1 MAKQLLLACLSLVVL
16 SNNSFAERIP
26 SNVKE
31 VVTFLYVEREKPQD
45 KRLLQELSRL
55 CEDANLD
62 RPAFLCPAGTGFFV
76 GVPDSTNPAISY
88 VYLVTAKHVLFD
100 SKTNSLYPRIVT
112 RLNKRGGSILR
123 GNIPLVAQGTDKTVY
138 FHSDPTV
145 DLAVI
150 PTGWPVSDI
159 IDGKWF
165 PENLIIDRNTLNS
178 LHIEEGTEVFFT
190 GLFTQHI
197 GAKKNHL
204 IFRFGHLA
212 LVTEERISW
221 IGGQMAELFL
231 MESSSYGGNSGSP
244 VFFLLDFIRPAED
257 LRDGPLRLAG
267 VMSGAFQDIRRAVA
281 KKSEDSEGTQVD
293 QAARQTIE
301 MNYATNMGIAGVVP
315 SYKLLELLHSEELE
329 QRRRASSSQK

>member
-1 MAKQLLLACLSLVVL
+1 VCLSLIIL
-16 SNNSFAERIP
+16 SDNSFAERIP

-31 VVTFLYVEREKPQD
+31 IVTFIYVEREKPQD
-45 KRLLQELSRL
+45 KQLSQELSRL
-55 CEDANLD
+55 CEEANLE
-62 RPAFLCPAGTGFFV
+62 RPTFLCPAGTGFFV
-76 GVPDSTNPAISY
+76 GVPDSTNPAVSY

-123 GNIPLVAQGTDKTVY
+123 GTITLAAQGTNKTVY
-138 FHSDPTV
+138 IHSDPTV

-150 PTGWPVSDI
+150 PTGWPTSDI

-165 PENLIIDRNTLNS
+165 PENLIIDRTTLNS

-197 GAKKNHL
+197 GAKKNHP

-221 IGGQMAELFL
+221 VGGQMAELLL

-244 VFFLLDFIRPAED
+244 VFFLLDLLRPPGD

-267 VMSGAFQDIRRAVA
+267 VMSGAFQDIRKAVL
-281 KKSEDSEGTQVD
+281 KKSENSEGTQVD
-293 QAARQTIE
+293 QAARQTLE
-301 MNYATNMGIAGVVP
+301 MNFAMNMGIAGVVP
-315 SYKLLELLHSEELE
+315 SYKLLEILHSDELE
-329 QRRRASSSQK
+329 ERRRMASSRK